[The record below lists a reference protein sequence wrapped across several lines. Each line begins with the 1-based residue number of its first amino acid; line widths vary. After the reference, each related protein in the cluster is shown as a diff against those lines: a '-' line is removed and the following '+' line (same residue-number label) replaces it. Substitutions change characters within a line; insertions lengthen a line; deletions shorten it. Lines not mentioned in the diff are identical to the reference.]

1 MSTQMN
7 VVVVENKDK
16 DKVLRSLPAKY
27 NKYAGFAYWLLK
39 QMKEQ
44 QILSALAY
52 DDTCSMMNLLSS
64 DIPVQIAFYERFFS
78 EIKVSALML
87 KRDIKDFKKGNKKG
101 IKKDTN
107 LGEKKVRK
115 SKKGDIIMNT
125 NNDIIAQIVMRAN
138 TLELETTLQPTVV
151 EPTTLQSTLLEPT
164 ALEPIV
170 QSTLLEPTALEPIV
184 QSTLLEPTVVVEK
197 KRGRKKTVK
206 SEEKVVEEKVEEKVV
221 KKRVEKKKKMV
232 EEKVEE
238 KVVEEKVV
246 KKRVEKKKKMVE
258 KMEEKMVEKMEEKME
273 EKVEEKIQGLHHFYS
288 VSIDHRE
295 YFYDYNNRL
304 YDLQHNHIGSFDPS
318 TLSISI
324 H

>member
-151 EPTTLQSTLLEPT
+151 EPTTLQP
-164 ALEPIV
+164 
-170 QSTLLEPTALEPIV
+170 TLLEPTALEPIV